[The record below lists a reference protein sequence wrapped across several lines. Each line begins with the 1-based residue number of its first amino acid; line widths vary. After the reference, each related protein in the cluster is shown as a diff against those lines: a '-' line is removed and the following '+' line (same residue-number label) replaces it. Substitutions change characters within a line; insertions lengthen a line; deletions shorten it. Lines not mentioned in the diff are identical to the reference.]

1 MSRAA
6 LGAACLLPLLLA
18 GCTASSP
25 SEDGAADVT
34 APASEAP
41 VGPPDEQST
50 AEPPADQT
58 SPTMTATARASSPDS
73 ALDTAPTSA
82 SSTSAARVTIG
93 GTGDLLAHESVIDS
107 ARVDTG
113 ESTAYDFSPMFAEV
127 EGLLGEPDLSLCHLE
142 TPLSPDNT
150 SLSTTGGFTFN
161 APYQL
166 ADAIADAGWDGCE
179 FASNHTMDHGLVG
192 LADTESLLREAGL
205 GYTGP
210 TAYEKRAGIPATYD
224 VRGSQVAH
232 LAYTYTYPNDG
243 SPTTVVPPD
252 APWLE
257 RNLWPAVGADGI
269 IEDSAKA
276 REDGADF
283 VVVSMHWGQEYTT
296 EPSEQQRSMARDLL
310 DSGDIDLI
318 LGTQVH
324 VVQPC
329 EKINGR
335 YVFYGLGNF
344 LSNQSPETTGGTLRT
359 ETQEG
364 MVAQIALERGTDGAL
379 RSTATY
385 QPTRVDLDGHV
396 VRPVSPDSATYRRT
410 VAAVQLLGPDAC
422 DARPRPRS

>member
-6 LGAACLLPLLLA
+6 WVAASLLAPVLA
-18 GCTASSP
+18 GCTGSSP
-25 SEDGAADVT
+25 SDGAADVT
-34 APASEAP
+34 APATQPPSAAP
-41 VGPPDEQST
+41 EMRTTP
-50 AEPPADQT
+50 EPPADQAPRT
-58 SPTMTATARASSPDS
+58 RADTVPSSTDGAPAS
-73 ALDTAPTSA
+73 APPTSA
-82 SSTSAARVTIG
+82 ANVTIG
-93 GTGDLLAHESVIDS
+93 ATGDLLAHESVIDS
-107 ARVDTG
+107 AAVDSG
-113 ESTAYDFSPMFAEV
+113 GATAYDFAPMFTQV

-150 SLSTTGGFTFN
+150 ALSKTGGFTFN

-166 ADAIADAGWDGCE
+166 ADAIAGAGWDGCE
-179 FASNHTMDHGLVG
+179 FASNHTMDHGLTG

-205 GYTGP
+205 GYAGP
-210 TAYEKRAGIPATYD
+210 TAHQKRAGMPATYD
-224 VRGSQVAH
+224 VRGSKVAH

-243 SPTTVVPPD
+243 SPTTVVPSE
-252 APWLE
+252 APWLQL
-257 RNLWPAVGADGI
+257 NLWPAIGADGI
-269 IEDSAKA
+269 IDDSAKA
-276 REDGADF
+276 RAQGADF

-296 EPSEQQRSMARDLL
+296 EPTEQQRSMARDLL
-310 DSGDIDLI
+310 DSGDVDLI

-344 LSNQSPETTGGTLRT
+344 LSNQSPETTGGNLRT

-364 MVAQIALERGTDGAL
+364 MVAQIALERSTDGAL
-379 RSTATY
+379 RSSATY

-396 VRPVSPDSATYRRT
+396 VRPVPPDSATYRRT

-422 DARPRPRS
+422 DARPLPRP